1 MKKSFEV
8 TGIIRKPDCTRSDA
22 LYNDIHDLMKD
33 VFGQGHMGFVEP
45 TEDPF
50 QSDTSSDIED
60 PDPLSARCSDSE
72 YSNLEYSDIEENST
86 SGNALT

>member
-8 TGIIRKPDCTRSDA
+8 TGITRKPDCTRSDA
-22 LYNDIHDLMKD
+22 LYNDIQNLMKD

-50 QSDTSSDIED
+50 QSVTSSDIED
-60 PDPLSARCSDSE
+60 PDPPE
-72 YSNLEYSDIEENST
+72 YCDIEENST
-86 SGNALT
+86 SDDAPI